1 MESPKSLGR
10 KRHAIGFSACR
21 RLFFPTREAAMKTKR
36 KRKLQKVGGCCSE
49 GGSNRAE
56 RSAKSFHRGFSAAS
70 IPIGQPRAGIFPLS
84 LLPKGWIVYVC
95 VYVCV
100 CRPLSPLL
108 VTFFTSLAI
117 YSRKVHPPN
126 FSIPTCSRLGLLL
139 GFSNPP
145 RQIPRRVHL
154 FLFFIL
160 SRYT

>member
-108 VTFFTSLAI
+108 VSFSLLSRSIREKFTRQTF
-117 YSRKVHPPN
+117 P
-126 FSIPTCSRLGLLL
+126 SRLAAVWGCYLDFRTLLDK
-139 GFSNPP
+139 
-145 RQIPRRVHL
+145 
-154 FLFFIL
+154 FLVVYTCFFFL
-160 SRYT
+160 Y